1 MPQSFKDKYPKTR
14 VIIDG
19 TEIKCQTPTSLVL
32 HSETY
37 SLYKSHTT
45 FKGLIGIAPSR
56 HITFISQFHASSI
69 SDRELT
75 VRSGLLNLP
84 FSQGDVVMADKEFA
98 ISDLCEPTDVGLN
111 IPPFRAQH
119 LPYNHGWWN
128 LTAMTPWAN
137 SRGNS
142 STDLAEHTWWQ
153 RGHVVR

>member
-1 MPQSFKDKYPKTR
+1 MLTSFSKDKYPKTR

-19 TEIKCQTPTSLVL
+19 TEIKCQTPTSLVF

-56 HITFISQFHASSI
+56 QITFISQFYASSI

-111 IPPFRAQH
+111 IPPISCSAFTLQPW
-119 LPYNHGWWN
+119 LMKPYSNDT
-128 LTAMTPWAN
+128 L
-137 SRGNS
+137 SQQ
-142 STDLAEHTWWQ
+142 Q
-153 RGHVVR
+153 R

>member
-56 HITFISQFHASSI
+56 HMTFISQFYASSI

-111 IPPFRAQH
+111 IPPFCAQH
-119 LPYNHGWWN
+119 LPYNHG
-128 LTAMTPWAN
+128 
-137 SRGNS
+137 
-142 STDLAEHTWWQ
+142 
-153 RGHVVR
+153 